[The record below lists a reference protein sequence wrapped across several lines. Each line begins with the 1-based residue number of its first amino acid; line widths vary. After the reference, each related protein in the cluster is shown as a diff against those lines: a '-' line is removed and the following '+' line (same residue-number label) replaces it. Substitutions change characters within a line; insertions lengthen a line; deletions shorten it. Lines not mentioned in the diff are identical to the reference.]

1 MTIKAPTTPKTPSA
15 KGSRQPP
22 PDLFDTGFETGWD
35 GVTLELGC
43 GIGFDGL
50 AGAAAGCEGIFREIS
65 STLLEGFTR
74 AGMES
79 EDPEDGVLIFREISS
94 TLLFGRTRA
103 EDVGLDDGVLIFRE
117 MSSTLLDGLTR
128 VEVVGLDAEL
138 LTFRETSSAL
148 LTRFRPVL
156 SFIAISFLLFIDR
169 GLHRIL
175 HHPG

>member
-15 KGSRQPP
+15 KGSRQQP
-22 PDLFDTGFETGWD
+22 PDFFDTGFETGWD

-43 GIGFDGL
+43 GGIGADGL
-50 AGAAAGCEGIFREIS
+50 SGAAAGVGGIFREIS

-79 EDPEDGVLIFREISS
+79 DGPDDGVLIFREI
-94 TLLFGRTRA
+94 
-103 EDVGLDDGVLIFRE
+103 
-117 MSSTLLDGLTR
+117 SSTLLDGLTR

-138 LTFRETSSAL
+138 LTFLETSSAL

-156 SFIAISFLLFIDR
+156 SFIAISLSFFFYC
-169 GLHRIL
+169 
-175 HHPG
+175 PSAT

>member
-15 KGSRQPP
+15 KGSRQQP
-22 PDLFDTGFETGWD
+22 PDFFDTGFETGWD

-43 GIGFDGL
+43 GGIGADGL
-50 AGAAAGCEGIFREIS
+50 SGAAAGLEGIFREIS

-79 EDPEDGVLIFREISS
+79 DGPDDGVLIFREISS
-94 TLLFGRTRA
+94 TLLDGRTRA
-103 EDVGLDDGVLIFRE
+103 EDAGLDDGVLIFRE
-117 MSSTLLDGLTR
+117 ISSTLLDGLTR

-138 LTFRETSSAL
+138 LTFLETSSAL

-156 SFIAISFLLFIDR
+156 SFIAISLSFFFYC
-169 GLHRIL
+169 
-175 HHPG
+175 PSAT